1 MLSQK
6 ERSTSKPFLFFVW
19 DHVRSKLGII
29 YGRGSFAIHFWDDL
43 RFGDNLRYCTELL
56 VTMLVVSLLVSLISV
71 DTSLLFV
78 SFHGFIPK
86 TVQYEISLLAACMA
100 MFFLYVVSLSTEHQ
114 LLSSVF
120 FSPRMVLKKGTY
132 CGSPG
137 GIMN

>member
-19 DHVRSKLGII
+19 DHLGCKLGII
-29 YGRGSFAIHFWDDL
+29 YGRGSFAIHFWEHL
-43 RFGDNLRYCTELL
+43 RFRDNLRYCTELL

-71 DTSLLFV
+71 SL

-100 MFFLYVVSLSTEHQ
+100 VFFLYVVSLRTEHQ

-132 CGSPG
+132 CGSPR

>member
-19 DHVRSKLGII
+19 DHLGSKLGII
-29 YGRGSFAIHFWDDL
+29 YGRGSFTIHFWEHL
-43 RFGDNLRYCTELL
+43 RFRDNLRYCTELL

-71 DTSLLFV
+71 SL

-100 MFFLYVVSLSTEHQ
+100 VFFLYVVSLRTEHQ

-132 CGSPG
+132 CGSPR

>member
-19 DHVRSKLGII
+19 DHLGSKLGII
-29 YGRGSFAIHFWDDL
+29 YGRGSFAIHFWEHL
-43 RFGDNLRYCTELL
+43 RFRDNLRYCTELL

-71 DTSLLFV
+71 SL

-100 MFFLYVVSLSTEHQ
+100 VFFLYVVSLRTEHQ

-132 CGSPG
+132 CGSPR